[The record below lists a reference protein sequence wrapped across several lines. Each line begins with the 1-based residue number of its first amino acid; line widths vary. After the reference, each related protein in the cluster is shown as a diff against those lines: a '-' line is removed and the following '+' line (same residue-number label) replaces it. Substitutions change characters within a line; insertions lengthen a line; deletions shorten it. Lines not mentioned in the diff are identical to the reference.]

1 MSDIFVLV
9 VIVALPAAALLGPL
23 AILTLGI
30 AAVSDYD
37 GTGLVR
43 PAGTPVRPAGTPQPA
58 PGSSSSG
65 PAADGSLTS
74 GPAVR
79 MSSVTPSA

>member
-1 MSDIFVLV
+1 MSDIVVLV

-30 AAVSDYD
+30 AAVADFD

-43 PAGTPVRPAGTPQPA
+43 AAAPSGARQPTPA
-58 PGSSSSG
+58 SSSSG
-65 PAADGSLTS
+65 AAAVGSPTS
-74 GPAVR
+74 GPAAR